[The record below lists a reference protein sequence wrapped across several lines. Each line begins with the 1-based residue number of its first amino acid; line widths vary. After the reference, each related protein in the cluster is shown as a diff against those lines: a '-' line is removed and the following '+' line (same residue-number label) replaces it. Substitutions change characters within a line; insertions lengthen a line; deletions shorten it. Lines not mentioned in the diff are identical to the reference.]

1 VKAKSISITRRLVG
15 TLLILEF
22 LSALALIAAVT
33 IHERQVQLQAFD
45 ASLVAGSES
54 LMGAVQDAEDTDD
67 NVLLDLRTVR
77 VGKDAVYRVLDEQG
91 HALGSL
97 GNIDPSFGSRAAEP
111 GFRNGRVGRSAYRFY
126 TLHGLRIVDPGEPNG
141 GTSHKIT
148 VVYGRP
154 TRHVWHEVI
163 EEVRFFAIATA
174 VLFGA
179 TAVLM
184 VGAIRKR
191 LLPVRE
197 LAAEA
202 DLINS
207 GNWVFHAPA
216 SAKEAIELRTL
227 ARALE
232 AALERVQRSFDQQR
246 RFTSDAAHELK
257 TDVAIVKSSL
267 QLLSMRKRTAEEYSD
282 GLAVTLLDC
291 DRLEETVQKLLT
303 LARLEQPESD
313 SEARRQQ
320 CCSLREAAAEAIHQS
335 DALAQLRGIAVTMDA
350 REDVFVPVDRRD
362 AVLLCSNLLVN
373 ALQHSSKQGR
383 VQLSVAQQGGNVR
396 FGVKDWGEGIS
407 EEDRPHLFDPFY
419 RGDVSRSRKSG
430 GTGLGLSICKAIC
443 DRVGGSIEIANH
455 AEGGALVTVTIPA
468 YTGPR
473 VSVCSASVAASAE
486 RGGYE
491 QAGIHD
497 SANG

>member
-15 TLLILEF
+15 TLLILEL
-22 LSALALIAAVT
+22 LSALALIAVVT
-33 IHERQVQLQAFD
+33 IHERHVQLQAFD

-54 LMGAVQDAEDTDD
+54 LMGAVQDAEDKED

-77 VGKDAVYRVLDEQG
+77 IGKDAVYRVLDEKG
-91 HALGSL
+91 HVLGSA
-97 GNIDPSFGSRAAEP
+97 GNLDSAFGSATAEP
-111 GFRNGRVGRSAYRFY
+111 GFRNSRAGRNAYRFF
-126 TLHGLRIVDPGEPNG
+126 TLQGLRIVDPEDPNG
-141 GTSHKIT
+141 GTSHTIT

-154 TRHVWHEVI
+154 TSHVWHEVM

-174 VLFGA
+174 ILFGA

-191 LLPVRE
+191 LLPMQE

-282 GLAVTLLDC
+282 GLAVALHDC
-291 DRLEETVQKLLT
+291 DRIEETVQKLLT

-313 SEARRQQ
+313 SEARKQH

-335 DALAQLRGIAVTMDA
+335 DALAQLRGIAMTINA
-350 REDVFVPVDRRD
+350 RQDVFVPLDRRD

-373 ALQHSSKQGR
+373 ALQHSSKHGR
-383 VQLSVAQQGGNVR
+383 VELSAAQQGGSVR
-396 FGVKDWGEGIS
+396 FEVKDWGEGIS
-407 EEDRPHLFDPFY
+407 EEDRPHLFHPFY

-443 DRVGGSIEIANH
+443 DRVGGLIEIANH

-468 YTGPR
+468 YTGPSVSTYS
-473 VSVCSASVAASAE
+473 VSVTAQ
-486 RGGYE
+486 R
-491 QAGIHD
+491 
-497 SANG
+497 